1 MKDSTF
7 HLKASAN
14 NANAHQLDHG
24 HKFAIVEMVN
34 ASVIITLLDTIATY
48 ALMAIMET
56 SVNSKENQVSN
67 QNKSTS

>member
-24 HKFAIVEMVN
+24 HQSAFVEMVN
-34 ASVIITLLDTIATY
+34 AIVVKTLPDTIATY
-48 ALMAIMET
+48 ALMVIMET
-56 SVNSKENQVSN
+56 SVNSKENQVCN
-67 QNKSTS
+67 QNKSTK